1 MKKNLITL
9 IAAISILAS
18 STAVFADDTP
28 VVMPVSDEIMN
39 VPAQPDTEFED
50 QIQGDIMPISA
61 NPDENIQA
69 PVMMPSYTVNTVTVT
84 EITDTQISTTLNTE
98 DAENF
103 ENTINYTIIDKTIV
117 LGFAKGDVKSVK
129 DIKKGDKITVYTD
142 AYSPAPLIMPPQYQ
156 ADVIVVEDAAATLSN
171 IDVDTYIKGEN
182 EMLVNAANTLALNI
196 GDETEIVDREGN
208 KVDAKDLD
216 KKDLAVIYGASTRSI
231 PAQTTPNK
239 VIVLGENE
247 MALAQ
252 IEAAKNE
259 PAVTPAPTETPAA
272 PEEFD
277 NMYVNSVSVGDKVIT
292 NIYRK
297 DDNTLML
304 PLREIAETLGFTVTW
319 DGDLKAVMLNDGMY
333 SLKIGENGY
342 VKGKMVP
349 MQLSA
354 APEIKE
360 DDLTYVP
367 FEYFTEVL
375 EAHTTESPVEEGSK
389 FYIVNFEMPETF

>member
-84 EITDTQISTTLNTE
+84 EVTDNSIATTINTE

-259 PAVTPAPTETPAA
+259 SAVTPAPTETPAA

-319 DGDLKAVMLNDGMY
+319 DGDSKAVMLNDGMY

>member
-61 NPDENIQA
+61 NPDVAIHA

-84 EITDTQISTTLNTE
+84 EVTDNSIATTINTE

-259 PAVTPAPTETPAA
+259 SAVTPAPTETPAA

-319 DGDLKAVMLNDGMY
+319 DGDSKAVMLNDGMY

>member
-61 NPDENIQA
+61 NPDVAIHA

-84 EITDTQISTTLNTE
+84 EVTDNSIATTINTE
-98 DAENF
+98 DAENL

-259 PAVTPAPTETPAA
+259 SAVTPAPTETPAA

-319 DGDLKAVMLNDGMY
+319 DGDSKAVMLNDGMY

>member
-69 PVMMPSYTVNTVTVT
+69 PVTMPSYTVNTVTVT
-84 EITDTQISTTLNTE
+84 EVTDNSIATTINTE
-98 DAENF
+98 DAENL

-171 IDVDTYIKGEN
+171 IDIDTYIKGEN

>member
-84 EITDTQISTTLNTE
+84 EVTDNSIATTINTE

>member
-84 EITDTQISTTLNTE
+84 EVTDNSIATTINTE
-98 DAENF
+98 DAENL

>member
-84 EITDTQISTTLNTE
+84 EVTDNSIATTINTE
-98 DAENF
+98 DAENL

-239 VIVLGENE
+239 VIVLGENK

-259 PAVTPAPTETPAA
+259 PEVTPAPTEAPA
-272 PEEFD
+272 EDTEK
-277 NMYVNSVSVGDKVIT
+277 YVDSVKVCDKEIT

-333 SLKIGENGY
+333 SLKIGENEY
-342 VKGKMVP
+342 VKGKMMP
-349 MQLSA
+349 LQLNA
-354 APEIKE
+354 APEIT

-375 EAHTTESPVEEGSK
+375 EASSTESPVEEGSNH
-389 FYIVNFEMPETF
+389 YIVNIEYIVNMETSF

>member
-239 VIVLGENE
+239 VIVLGENK

-259 PAVTPAPTETPAA
+259 PEVTPAPTEAPA
-272 PEEFD
+272 EDTEK
-277 NMYVNSVSVGDKVIT
+277 YVDSVKVCDKEIT

-354 APEIKE
+354 APEIT

-375 EAHTTESPVEEGSK
+375 EASSTESPVEEGSNH
-389 FYIVNFEMPETF
+389 YIVNIEYIVNMETSF

>member
-61 NPDENIQA
+61 NPDVAIHA